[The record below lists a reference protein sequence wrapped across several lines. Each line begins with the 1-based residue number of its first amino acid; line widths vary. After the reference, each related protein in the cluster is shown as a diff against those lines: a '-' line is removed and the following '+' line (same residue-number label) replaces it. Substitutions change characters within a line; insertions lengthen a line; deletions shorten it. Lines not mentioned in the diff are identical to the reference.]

1 MGSIMATF
9 MWIGLVKVCVG
20 LVLLQA
26 IFKKLA
32 LVLCLS
38 SSGLLEEHLDSEALF
53 FFSLLLVFG
62 SLVFVQDS
70 FNFVFG
76 QEPYTFI
83 QDIQMHLDDFGLL
96 AHTDV
101 VIDVQRVV
109 FEGEVADLGNFLG
122 VVLLLSFFSRIFRL
136 LILYCIF
143 ELKSIFTSQVLKV
156 FNVLKVDLF
165 YNFL

>member
-1 MGSIMATF
+1 MATF
-9 MWIGLVKVCVG
+9 MWIGLGKVCVG

-70 FNFVFG
+70 FNFVLG

-96 AHTDV
+96 THIDV
-101 VIDVQRVV
+101 VISEQRVV
-109 FEGEVADLGNFLG
+109 FEDEVADLGNFLG
-122 VVLLLSFFSRIFRL
+122 VVLLLSFFSGIFRL